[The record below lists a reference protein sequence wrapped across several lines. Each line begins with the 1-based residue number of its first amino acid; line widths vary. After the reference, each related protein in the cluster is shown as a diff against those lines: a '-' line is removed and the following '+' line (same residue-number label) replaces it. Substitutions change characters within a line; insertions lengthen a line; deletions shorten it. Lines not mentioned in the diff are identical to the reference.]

1 MRREAIYTTFSATMR
16 VRDSPREGE
25 IWSREEAATVSMV
38 ARNIFLATAL
48 PLVRLSRLA
57 ERARNTACRLLAPV
71 AVSVRAPYS
80 PLYSAYIITM

>member
-38 ARNIFLATAL
+38 ARIFFSRRHC
-48 PLVRLSRLA
+48 RLF
-57 ERARNTACRLLAPV
+57 ACRDSL
-71 AVSVRAPYS
+71 SVRAARPAGYWHLL
-80 PLYSAYIITM
+80 PCARTL